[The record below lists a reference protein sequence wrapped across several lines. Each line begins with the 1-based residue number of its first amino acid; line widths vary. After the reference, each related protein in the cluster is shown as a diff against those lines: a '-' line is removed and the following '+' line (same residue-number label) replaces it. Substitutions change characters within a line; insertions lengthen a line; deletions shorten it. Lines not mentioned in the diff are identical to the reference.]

1 MAAVNAVLLAVVD
14 DPRAGRTLAAA
25 VPLCAGQLV
34 IVIDCG
40 KFWVRFSPREWGF
53 YLAIYASNRT
63 LLGHQIPPALVN
75 SNQLL

>member
-40 KFWVRFSPREWGF
+40 KFWVRFSPRGCGF
-53 YLAIYASNRT
+53 YASNRT
-63 LLGHQIPPALVN
+63 LLGHQITPALVN